1 MLTAKLITFA
11 NKNQMEESESFNVE
25 QKKEL
30 ILEAIREKKGHQIVS
45 IDLSE
50 VENSICDFFII
61 CHGESVTQV
70 GAITESIEKKL
81 KEEALLRAHHVEG
94 LQNSQWVLLDYFDI
108 LVHVFQEEFRSFF
121 RLEELWA
128 DGKVTRVAETI

>member
-1 MLTAKLITFA
+1 
-11 NKNQMEESESFNVE
+11 MEQSDTINVE
-25 QKKEL
+25 QKREL

-70 GAITESIEKKL
+70 GAITDSIEKKM
-81 KEEALLRAHHVEG
+81 KEEARIRAHHVEG
-94 LQNSQWVLLDYFDI
+94 VQNSQWVLLDYFDI

-121 RLEELWA
+121 KLEELWA
-128 DGKVTRVAETI
+128 DGKVIRMAANS

>member
-1 MLTAKLITFA
+1 MEQSDLI
-11 NKNQMEESESFNVE
+11 SVE

-81 KEEALLRAHHVEG
+81 KEEARMRAHHVEG
-94 LQNSQWVLLDYFDI
+94 LQNSQWVLLDYYDI
-108 LVHVFQEEFRSFF
+108 LVHVFQEEFRSFYK
-121 RLEELWA
+121 LEELWA
-128 DGKVTRVAETI
+128 DGKIMSDRK

>member
-1 MLTAKLITFA
+1 
-11 NKNQMEESESFNVE
+11 MEQSDSFNVE
-25 QKKEL
+25 QKREL

-70 GAITESIEKKL
+70 GAISESIEKKL
-81 KEEALLRAHHVEG
+81 KEEALTRAHHVEG

-121 RLEELWA
+121 KLEELWA
-128 DGKVTRVAETI
+128 DGKVTRVTEKS

>member
-1 MLTAKLITFA
+1 
-11 NKNQMEESESFNVE
+11 MEQSDSFNVE
-25 QKKEL
+25 QKREL

-50 VENSICDFFII
+50 VKNSICDCFII

-70 GAITESIEKKL
+70 GAITGSIEKKL
-81 KEEALLRAHHVEG
+81 KEEAQIRAHHVEG

-108 LVHVFQEEFRSFF
+108 LVHVFQEEFRSFY

-128 DGKVTRVAETI
+128 DGKVTRVTETI

>member
-1 MLTAKLITFA
+1 
-11 NKNQMEESESFNVE
+11 MELSDSFNVE
-25 QKKEL
+25 QKREL

-50 VENSICDFFII
+50 VENSICDCFII

-70 GAITESIEKKL
+70 GAIAESIEMKL
-81 KEEALLRAHHVEG
+81 KEDVQIRAHHVEG

-108 LVHVFQEEFRSFF
+108 LVHVFQEEFRSFY

-128 DGKVTRVAETI
+128 DGKVTKVSETG

>member
-1 MLTAKLITFA
+1 
-11 NKNQMEESESFNVE
+11 MEQSDSFNIE
-25 QKKEL
+25 QNREF

-81 KEEALLRAHHVEG
+81 KEEARIRAHHVEG

-121 RLEELWA
+121 KLEELWA
-128 DGKVTRVAETI
+128 DGKVTRVTETS

>member
-1 MLTAKLITFA
+1 
-11 NKNQMEESESFNVE
+11 MEENESFNVG
-25 QKKEL
+25 QKREL

-81 KEEALLRAHHVEG
+81 KEEALVRAHHVEG

-108 LVHVFQEEFRSFF
+108 LVHVFQEEYRSFF

-128 DGKVTRVAETI
+128 DGKVTRVAEKVKTSYGR

>member
-1 MLTAKLITFA
+1 
-11 NKNQMEESESFNVE
+11 MEENESFNVG
-25 QKKEL
+25 QKREL

-81 KEEALLRAHHVEG
+81 KEEALVRAHHVEG

-108 LVHVFQEEFRSFF
+108 LVHVFQEEYRSFF

-128 DGKVTRVAETI
+128 DGKVTRVAEKS

>member
-1 MLTAKLITFA
+1 
-11 NKNQMEESESFNVE
+11 MEQSDSFNVE
-25 QKKEL
+25 QKREL

-81 KEEALLRAHHVEG
+81 KKEALIRAHHVEG

-121 RLEELWA
+121 KLEELWA
-128 DGKVTRVAETI
+128 DGKVTRVTEKS

>member
-1 MLTAKLITFA
+1 
-11 NKNQMEESESFNVE
+11 MEQSESVNVE
-25 QKKEL
+25 QKREL

-70 GAITESIEKKL
+70 GAIAESIEKKL
-81 KEEALLRAHHVEG
+81 KEDALTRAHHVEG

-121 RLEELWA
+121 KLEELWA
-128 DGKVTRVAETI
+128 DGKVTRVTEKS